1 MDQSREERLREAIR
15 LGREAECSRE
25 CLLRLLALRRSS
37 LVHELEDG
45 ELTTDT
51 TMTVVGGLK
60 EIHFLERLIETVV
73 YSGKLAEE
81 ELQNALDT

>member
-1 MDQSREERLREAIR
+1 M
-15 LGREAECSRE
+15 
-25 CLLRLLALRRSS
+25 
-37 LVHELEDG
+37 HELEDG
-45 ELTTDT
+45 ELTADT

-60 EIHFLERLIETVV
+60 EIHFLERLIETIV